1 MMAKIIVTSRFIRNS
16 PKQNAGN
23 LVKYMGTR
31 EGVERVPSPEKPAPA
46 TVRQQRL
53 IKDLLKADADAK
65 NYLEYRDYEN
75 DPSKQNAT
83 EFIDAFIER
92 NADRINEVD
101 KLVKYM
107 AERPGVEKL
116 GPHGLFGQ
124 FDDRIDLDSVAEE
137 VGNHTG
143 PVWTYVVSLRR
154 EDAERLGYNNAN
166 AWKELV
172 RRNVTEL
179 AKANNI
185 ALDQLQWYGAYHDK
199 SHHPHM
205 HLVVYSKDPSQ
216 GWLTKKGID
225 ELHSVFG
232 NDIFRFE
239 QQKLFRMETELRNKL
254 KDETGFELLKR
265 VGEAQKMYQPTP
277 ESVVLFRKL
286 SYRLKNLSGKKLYAY
301 LPKDVKEIVDRLVAD
316 LAKSEGIAQLYEE
329 WKEVNREK
337 LSLYRE
343 KKEPD
348 LPLEENP
355 VFRSIKNKIIMAA
368 VGLPLPPDY
377 DPDQDAGRPVSEEEL
392 QYAAMAA
399 RMGQHFLPQIAFTV
413 PQVPQVPQ
421 DLSVPKMPEET
432 EEAELARALSAET
445 VPMTYVFNSDYSS
458 GVKAPSCM
466 VSALTE
472 LACALARMMG
482 EEQNRRLTHLRGQ
495 VDRKLRSIIE
505 EKKEAHGL
513 KTDGSVQ
520 IYQDYDQE
528 QSM

>member
-1 MMAKIIVTSRFIRNS
+1 MAKIIVTSRYIRNS

-116 GPHGLFGQ
+116 GPHGLFSQ
-124 FDDRIDLDSVAEE
+124 TDDRIDLDSVADE
-137 VGNHTG
+137 VGAHTG
-143 PVWTYVVSLRR
+143 PVWTNVISLRR
-154 EDAERLGYNNAN
+154 EDAERLGYNNAQ
-166 AWKELV
+166 AWRDLV
-172 RRNVTEL
+172 RRNVTDL
-179 AKANNI
+179 AKAYQI
-185 ALDQLQWYGAYHDK
+185 DLDNLCWYGAYHDK

-205 HLVVYSKDPSQ
+205 HLLVYAKDGKQ
-216 GWLTKKGID
+216 GWLSKRGID
-225 ELHSVFG
+225 EMHSFFG
-232 NDIFRFE
+232 SDIFRFE

-254 KDETGFELLKR
+254 KDETGIELLKR
-265 VGEAQKMYQPTP
+265 VEEAKNMYQPTP
-277 ESVVLFRKL
+277 ESVILFQKL
-286 SYRLKNLSGKKLYAY
+286 ASRLKNLSGKKLYGY
-301 LPKDVKEIVDRLVAD
+301 LPKDVKEIVDQLISD
-316 LAKSEGIAQLYEE
+316 LAKSEGISQLYKE
-329 WKEVNREK
+329 WNEVNREK

-368 VGLPLPPDY
+368 LGLPLPAGY
-377 DPDQDAGRPVSEEEL
+377 DPEQDAGRPVSEKEL
-392 QYAAMAA
+392 EYAARAAKMHEHFYPQNMA
-399 RMGQHFLPQIAFTV
+399 
-413 PQVPQVPQ
+413 VPQVPQ
-421 DLSVPKMPEET
+421 DITVPQVTEENEET
-432 EEAELARALSAET
+432 EEAELARMLSAET

-458 GVKAPSCM
+458 AVRVPTCM

-472 LACALARMMG
+472 LARALAWMMG
-482 EEQNRRLTHLRGQ
+482 EEQNRRLMHLRGQ
-495 VDRKLRSIIE
+495 VDRKLRSQIE
-505 EKKEAHGL
+505 EKKKAHGL

-520 IYQDYDQE
+520 NYQDYDQE

>member
-1 MMAKIIVTSRFIRNS
+1 MAKIIVTSRFIRNS

-75 DPSKQNAT
+75 DPTKQNAT

-116 GPHGLFGQ
+116 GPHGLFSQ
-124 FDDRIDLDSVAEE
+124 TDDRIDLDSVAEE
-137 VGNHTG
+137 VGSHTG
-143 PVWTYVVSLRR
+143 PIWTNVISLRR

-179 AKANNI
+179 AEAYQI
-185 ALDQLQWYGAYHDK
+185 DLDNLQWYGAYHDK

-205 HLVVYSKDPSQ
+205 HLLVYAKDGKQ
-216 GWLTKKGID
+216 GWLSKRGID
-225 ELHSVFG
+225 EMHSFFG

-239 QQKLFRMETELRNKL
+239 QQKLFRMETELRNRL

-265 VGEAQKMYQPTP
+265 VDEAKNMYQPTP
-277 ESVVLFRKL
+277 ESVILFRKL
-286 SYRLKNLSGKKLYAY
+286 SSCLKNLSGKKLYGY
-301 LPKDVKEIVDRLVAD
+301 LPKDVKEIVDQLVSD
-316 LAKSEGIAQLYEE
+316 LAKSEGIAQLYKE
-329 WKEVNREK
+329 WNEVNREK

-355 VFRSIKNKIIMAA
+355 VFQSIKNKIVLAA
-368 VGLPLPPDY
+368 IGLPLPADY
-377 DPDQDAGRPVSEEEL
+377 NPEQNAGRPVSEKEL
-392 QYAAMAA
+392 EYAAQAA
-399 RMGQHFLPQIAFTV
+399 KMREHFYPQNVTV
-413 PQVPQVPQ
+413 PQVTQVFA
-421 DLSVPKMPEET
+421 VPKVTKESEEQK
-432 EEAELARALSAET
+432 ESEPIQNSFAET
-445 VPMTYVFNSDYSS
+445 VPMTYVFNNDYTSC
-458 GVKAPSCM
+458 VRAPSCM
-466 VSALTE
+466 VSALME
-472 LACALARMMG
+472 LAVALALMMG
-482 EEQNRRLTHLRGQ
+482 NEQNRRLRNLRGQ
-495 VDRKLRSIIE
+495 VDRKLRSQIE
-505 EKKEAHGL
+505 EKKRAHGL
-513 KTDGSVQ
+513 KTDYSVQ
-520 IYQDYDQE
+520 YYQDGDQD